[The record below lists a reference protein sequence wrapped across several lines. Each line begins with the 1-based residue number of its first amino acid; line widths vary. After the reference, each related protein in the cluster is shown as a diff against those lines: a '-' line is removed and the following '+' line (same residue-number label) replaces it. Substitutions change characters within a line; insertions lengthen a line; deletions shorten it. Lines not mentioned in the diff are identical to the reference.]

1 MPKTEVDLRAIMYPA
16 CVADTIIWAA
26 LVEIYPIN
34 LVSTL
39 IRQQNMIP
47 QSSQTHNPGQIHN
60 ENTFV
65 RRHL

>member
-39 IRQQNMIP
+39 IRQ
-47 QSSQTHNPGQIHN
+47 
-60 ENTFV
+60 
-65 RRHL
+65 